1 MQSSNFLR
9 RGFFKAYACSD
20 LDGRDKQCLV
30 QEILRARPQRKAGPQ
45 LDGDMT
51 LGNGQARGAVLRPL
65 ESMIGPCGLAA
76 PAARP
81 GELDSESARDTP
93 A

>member
-1 MQSSNFLR
+1 MSLRMQSSNFLR

-30 QEILRARPQRKAGPQ
+30 QEILRARPQRRAGPQ

-65 ESMIGPCGLAA
+65 NRVGWLP
-76 PAARP
+76 
-81 GELDSESARDTP
+81 
-93 A
+93 